1 VLIAINNLRD
11 RVEDAQSNKRTLAV
25 RFGECFAKW
34 EIAACCLAP
43 YLLGLGW
50 SRFGL
55 GLGGWPAGGAV
66 GLGLLVA
73 WLVQATPPGRVY
85 NKFLALS
92 ALHLVVWT
100 GWMTWALVRSKG

>member
-1 VLIAINNLRD
+1 M
-11 RVEDAQSNKRTLAV
+11 EDAQSNKRTLAV
-25 RFGECFAKW
+25 RFGERFARL
-34 EIAACCLAP
+34 EIAACCLGP
-43 YLLGLGW
+43 YFLALGW
-50 SRFGL
+50 RHFEL

-73 WLVQATPPGRVY
+73 GLVQVTTPGRVY

-100 GWMTWALVRSKG
+100 GWMTWALVQSKG